1 MSYNDWIIR
10 NSSVIF
16 LIEVVIYGVSLL
28 LISMQ
33 AVSGSAYMSK
43 DVLDSYLSFYQ
54 IVSIPLVIVFSFVHY
69 LRIKSL
75 REKGKSFFY
84 LSKQTIQILWLALA
98 FLFMYFAGRSFLIAI
113 TGLGF
118 DMCNYSWSY
127 CIRQNLSS

>member
-1 MSYNDWIIR
+1 MAKSEMSYNDWIIR

-75 REKGKSFFY
+75 REKGK
-84 LSKQTIQILWLALA
+84 KHAK
-98 FLFMYFAGRSFLIAI
+98 LFKINEEEEY
-113 TGLGF
+113 
-118 DMCNYSWSY
+118 
-127 CIRQNLSS
+127 